1 MARSRHTP
9 ARKQYL
15 QIKAQYPET
24 IVFFRLG
31 DFYETFDEDAKLVAE
46 TCDIVL
52 TSRPAGGGQRVPLA
66 GVPYHSVDGYV
77 AKLINAGFKVAIVDQ
92 IGSTPIN
99 GLVPREVSRV
109 VTPGTVVEPT
119 LLDEKRNN
127 YLGALY
133 VEGNRAGIAYVDIT
147 TGEYATTELQA
158 DRVGPDGV
166 GSDGVGPQDGIWRTV
181 HEELERLQLAE
192 LLVVEAQQPHLAVNT
207 HVTPYQEWHFDLEN
221 ARRAL
226 LEQFSVASLAGFGCE
241 GKPLAVRVAG
251 AIVTYLQD
259 TQKAALDQL
268 STLSTYSSSEY
279 MTLDPAT
286 RRNLELVQTIRDA
299 SLRSTQARHADSY
312 GSLLSVLDAT
322 STAMG
327 GRLLHQWINQPL
339 LDLERLNARLD
350 IVETLVQ
357 RTPLRAEIRALLKG
371 LPDLERLIRRVG
383 QGIAGPRALVGIRRA
398 LEAVPALHAALNPL
412 PELPAELPLAFSKL
426 VSDLDPCTEVSATIA
441 EAIVDDAPATIASG
455 DAIRPGFSAELDNLL
470 IAVRDAK
477 QWIADLER
485 DERLETGIKNLKV
498 GFNKVFGYYIE
509 VTKSNLDAVPDTY
522 IRKQTL
528 VNAERYITPELKE
541 YEALILNAEERK
553 SEIETR
559 LFREVCQR
567 ITAAARAIL
576 GTARAL
582 AHLDVFAALAEAAVN
597 NRYVR
602 PTLTDSGELHLVA
615 GRHPVVELTMR
626 QEPFVPN
633 DTRLADDER
642 LLIITGPNMSGKST
656 FIRQVA
662 LIVLMGQIGS
672 FVPADEAT
680 IGLIDR
686 IFTRIGAQDEITAG
700 QSTFMVEMV
709 EAAYILN
716 HATRRSLI
724 ILDEIGRGT
733 STYDGISIAWSMVE
747 YIHNHPRLGAKTL
760 FATHYHELTDLER
773 ILPRVRNY
781 NVAVAEQ
788 GDQIIFMHHIVPGG
802 ADKSYGIHVAQ
813 LAGMPRPVVHRAEEI
828 LEQLEHDAARSPVKA
843 RRGPGPGRKA
853 EVLQLPLFNTTS
865 PVLEELKSMDV
876 NTLTPIE
883 ALTRLYELQ
892 KMAQE
897 VEGS

>member
-1 MARSRHTP
+1 MARSRNTP

-31 DFYETFDEDAKLVAE
+31 DFYETFDKDAKIVAE

-52 TSRPAGGGQRVPLA
+52 TSRPVGGGQRVPLA
-66 GVPYHSVDGYV
+66 GVPYHSIDGYI

-92 IGSTPIN
+92 IGSTPVK

-127 YLGALY
+127 YLGAMY

-147 TGEYATTELQA
+147 TGEYATTEFQA
-158 DRVGPDGV
+158 GAVRADGT
-166 GSDGVGPQDGIWRTV
+166 GPQDGIWRTV

-192 LLVVEAQQPHLAVNT
+192 LLVVEAQQPLLSINT

-241 GKPLAVRVAG
+241 GKPLAIRAAG

-259 TQKAALDQL
+259 TQKAALGQL

-299 SLRSTQARHADSY
+299 SLRPVHGQRAGTY

-350 IVETLVQ
+350 IVETFVQ
-357 RTPLRAEIRALLKG
+357 HTPMRAEMRVLLKG

-398 LEAVPALHAALNPL
+398 LEAVPALHAVLDTL
-412 PELPAELPLAFSKL
+412 SELPAAFSNL
-426 VSDLDPCTEVSATIA
+426 VSELKPCTETSATIA
-441 EAIVDDAPATIASG
+441 EAIVDDAPATIAGG

-470 IAVRDAK
+470 TAVRDAK

-485 DERLETGIKNLKV
+485 EERRKTGIKNLKV

-509 VTKSNLDAVPDTY
+509 VTKSNLAAVPDAY
-522 IRKQTL
+522 VRKQTL

-541 YEALILNAEERK
+541 YEALLLNAEEHK
-553 SEIETR
+553 HEIETR

-567 ITAAARAIL
+567 ISAAAKPIL
-576 GTARAL
+576 RTARAL
-582 AHLDVFAALAEAAVN
+582 AHLDVYAALAEVAVN

-602 PTLTDSGELHLVA
+602 PTLTDGGELHLVA

-633 DTRLADDER
+633 DTHLPKDER

-662 LIVLMGQIGS
+662 LIVLMAQIGS

-680 IGLIDR
+680 IGLVDR

-813 LAGMPRPVVHRAEEI
+813 LAGMPRPVVHRAEEL
-828 LEQLEHDAARSPVKA
+828 LEQLERDAARSPGQA
-843 RRGPGPGRKA
+843 RHGPESRHPVPGHKV

-865 PVLEELKSMDV
+865 PILEELKSMDV
-876 NTLTPIE
+876 NALTPIE
-883 ALTRLYELQ
+883 ALTRLYEFQ
-892 KMAQE
+892 RMAQE
-897 VEGS
+897 ADGN